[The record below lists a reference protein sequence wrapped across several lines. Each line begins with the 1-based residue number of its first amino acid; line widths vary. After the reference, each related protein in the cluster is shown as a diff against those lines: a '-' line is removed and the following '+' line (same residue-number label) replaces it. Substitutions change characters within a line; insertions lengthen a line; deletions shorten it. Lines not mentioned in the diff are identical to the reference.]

1 MVKVEFD
8 PERVEEREF
17 VRHVMKW
24 FDDNEQPNSS
34 GVNAQ
39 ITLETKEDM
48 ATEKQVWRL
57 RKMKYDGDPTKLTKQ
72 EASDKIKELGGS

>member
-24 FDDNEQPNSS
+24 FDEYEQPS
-34 GVNAQ
+34 GSIVAQ
-39 ITLETKEDM
+39 TSLESNEDM
-48 ATEKQVWRL
+48 ATDKQIWRL
-57 RKMKYDGDPTKLTKQ
+57 KQMKYDGDPSKLTKQ